1 MDKDRIKG
9 VAQQAKGNIKK
20 AVGELM
26 GDAKLK
32 TEGEADKIEGK
43 VRNAVGSAKDAI
55 RQQNERDD

>member
-20 AVGELM
+20 AVGELT

-55 RQQNERDD
+55 RQQTEQDD

>member
-20 AVGELM
+20 AVGELT

-32 TEGEADKIEGK
+32 AEGEADKIEGK
-43 VRNAVGSAKDAI
+43 IRNVVGGAKDAI

>member
-20 AVGELM
+20 AVGELT

-32 TEGEADKIEGK
+32 AEGEADKIEGK
-43 VRNAVGSAKDAI
+43 IRNAVGGAKDAI